1 MDKSDLGKKN
11 NDADKKIPDISGF
24 VLKKTDY
31 NAKTTKI
38 EGKTP
43 SITGLATIAALTV
56 VENKIPNVLVKKDGD
71 DGKITDIASKY
82 ITKADFNKVTKD
94 IVAIG

>member
-1 MDKSDLGKKN
+1 MTLTRKYLILVGLFK
-11 NDADKKIPDISGF
+11 
-24 VLKKTDY
+24 KKTDY

-82 ITKADFNKVTKD
+82 ITKADFNKFTKD